1 MLKITLTVILL
12 VALLFST
19 ACRNLCS
26 ESKVKDCIF
35 IEDLDYM
42 RRVLE
47 ENFPFWGV
55 AYRERGV
62 DIAEIFDDMRSVIHN
77 TNDMT
82 EIEFN
87 ALLIRSFRPLR
98 GVAHFSVNRR
108 FREAT
113 PDGVPPFAAMLIE
126 LYTEDP
132 IDMRQYLISALGQ
145 ELAELFIEALRDE
158 DVGEIMRLNELAL
171 YIIESRENVNIEII
185 EGGRIAYLSVDS
197 FLVSNAQIFVE
208 ERKIFGFFE
217 EIQDFE
223 HLIIDLRKNG
233 GGRYDYGLR
242 LISALIQD
250 THIVDAFVFVNDG
263 DSALAIMA
271 PPDTRWPFY
280 RKGFTEI
287 ENELRPISEMMKEYE
302 LPELN
307 NSDAER
313 MSYGFRAHARIS
325 PSSMRHS
332 GFKGEIWLL
341 TSRNISSAAQITTWL
356 FKETGLATL
365 VGDVTGGNY
374 GGERITRVLPNTGI
388 PFLFDSLYITDHN
401 GRPLEAGTIPHHF
414 NHPGMDAMETVLALI
429 AEGKY

>member
-1 MLKITLTVILL
+1 MLKTILTVMLL
-12 VALLFST
+12 VTLLFSV
-19 ACRNLCS
+19 ACGNVLP
-26 ESKVKDCIF
+26 EPTVEDCIF
-35 IEDLDYM
+35 LDDLDYM
-42 RRVLE
+42 QRVLE

-77 TNDMT
+77 TNDIT

-87 ALLIRSFRPLR
+87 TLLIHSFRPLQ
-98 GVAHFSVNRR
+98 GVAHFSVNHR

-126 LYTEDP
+126 QYTEYP
-132 IDMRQYLISALGQ
+132 NDMRQYLISALGQ

-158 DVGEIMRLNELAL
+158 DVGEIMRLHELAL
-171 YIIESRENVNIEII
+171 YIIESRENVNTKII
-185 EGGRIAYLSVDS
+185 EGGRIAYLSIDS

-223 HLIIDLRKNG
+223 HLIIDLRKNR

-242 LISALIQD
+242 LIRALIQD

-263 DSALAIMA
+263 DSALAMA
-271 PPDTRWPFY
+271 PPDTRWPFS

-307 NSDAER
+307 NADAER

-325 PSSMRHS
+325 PLPMIQHS

-365 VGDVTGGNY
+365 VGDVTGGCY
-374 GGERITRVLPNTGI
+374 GGERIIRVLPNTGI
-388 PFLFDSLYITDHN
+388 PFLFDLLYITDHN

-429 AEGKY
+429 AEGEY